1 MKLFF
6 FTNKK
11 KSRQNKKKFSRKNT
25 SPVKIWGLSDT
36 YLRLYSCLKT
46 VRREFSNFP
55 NKTLSTVSQP
65 GHLQWMSRAQKMGD
79 EISVKI
85 PIDEFSTFVVKNP
98 WKMPKS
104 VPHVLPRSATYDQK
118 SSILKKVFKNL
129 WAGASFEVWYVVI
142 PSKTKKLCKLKEL
155 KEWAVTHPSTDL
167 ARCCLTFKIG
177 WSPLKV
183 ATYAPQPTTP
193 GSHVLYVDRSPCKCS
208 LPKSWPHL

>member
-6 FTNKK
+6 SLTKK
-11 KSRQNKKKFSRKNT
+11 KCRQNEKKFSRKNT

-36 YLRLYSCLKT
+36 YLRLYSCSKT

-85 PIDEFSTFVVKNP
+85 PIDELSTFVVKNP

-129 WAGASFEVWYVVI
+129 WAGASFEVWYV
-142 PSKTKKLCKLKEL
+142 PLTSKTKKLLK
-155 KEWAVTHPSTDL
+155 
-167 ARCCLTFKIG
+167 F
-177 WSPLKV
+177 
-183 ATYAPQPTTP
+183 
-193 GSHVLYVDRSPCKCS
+193 
-208 LPKSWPHL
+208 